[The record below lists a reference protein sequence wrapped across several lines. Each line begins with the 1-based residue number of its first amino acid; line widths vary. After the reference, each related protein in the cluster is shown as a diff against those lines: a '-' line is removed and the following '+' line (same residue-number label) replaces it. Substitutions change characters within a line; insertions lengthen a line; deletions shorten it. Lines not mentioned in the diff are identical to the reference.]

1 MAAVSTVKLE
11 RSEKQLEFTSVLK
24 VQLCV
29 LASVCVFQCE
39 DD

>member
-11 RSEKQLEFTSVLK
+11 RSEKQLEFALVLK
-24 VQLCV
+24 VQVCAC
-29 LASVCVFQCE
+29 ASLCVFQCE